1 MAERIGEFFIRIGAM
16 SSEQVAEVLKLQG
29 LGDKRTFGGV
39 ALSLGYVDAYA
50 LKAYADFIDTKPS
63 A

>member
-1 MAERIGEFFIRIGAM
+1 M